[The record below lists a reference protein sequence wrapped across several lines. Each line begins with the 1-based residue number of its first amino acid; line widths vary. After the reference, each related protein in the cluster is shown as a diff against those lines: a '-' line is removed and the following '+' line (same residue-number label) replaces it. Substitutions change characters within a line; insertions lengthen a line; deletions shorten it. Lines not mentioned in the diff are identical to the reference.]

1 MRKKIRII
9 SSLVFLMIIC
19 FCSSCFAANGYDLE
33 VNYTGDIIVNQEK
46 AAEVVLVGDGS
57 GTGYSKVRIKIDIA
71 GPSTPKIL
79 ATDTSL
85 VEHDI
90 AQLGYWGPEEGFA
103 IPDTVRNVTPVK
115 ATFDQPGEYKITL
128 SLINK
133 EAADAVITSKEVTMV
148 VKEDTPPANETTN
161 QVNDVVENEIVANE
175 IVANE
180 ITNEVID
187 ELPKTGASVTELILY
202 TIAIVGIIM
211 FAIYRIRYQNN

>member
-19 FCSSCFAANGYDLE
+19 FCSSCFAANGYDFE
-33 VNYTGDIIVNQEK
+33 VNYTGDIIANQEK

-161 QVNDVVENEIVANE
+161 QVNEVVENEIVT
-175 IVANE
+175 NE
-180 ITNEVID
+180 ITNGVID